1 MVIVGALGR
10 RPCPVGGVDMMSG
23 FRGHRKQGVCRDALL
38 ERQRDAQQQHVP
50 RRKLEEECVR
60 GTSQQRLCCIVLGTD
75 WGEVKQCSAVNA
87 IYCAGNT
94 AHELEMR
101 LRASK
106 RVRSGE

>member
-60 GTSQQRLCCIVLGTD
+60 GTSQQRLCCIVLRTD
-75 WGEVKQCSAVNA
+75 WRRSKAVQRSQCDILRRQHKTRSRNA
-87 IYCAGNT
+87 I
-94 AHELEMR
+94 
-101 LRASK
+101 ASK
-106 RVRSGE
+106 RVPSDE